1 MSRTRPSLPLAGPTQ
16 WPGDPFRLWKTRW
29 WTRAVLPGVL
39 TRWSELEVTLP
50 CRYIYLHLRTHY
62 IIAFFLDEFL
72 EATHFEAS
80 TFSREKKKE
89 KEWTQMMKTHV
100 SCSYSHSGIEA
111 WCRCCFHF
119 WLTASCF
126 FVCLFFCL
134 FVCFFVCLF
143 VCLFVHTFGRV
154 VSASPTWS
162 KQRWAPVLNWRSE
175 IVWS

>member
-1 MSRTRPSLPLAGPTQ
+1 MSCMIIQYVFLKYYIYIYIQYIHVLLQATVDRSEPWHWICLKFPFRLVKFCFGGGGHMSRTRPSLPLAGPTQ

-89 KEWTQMMKTHV
+89 KE
-100 SCSYSHSGIEA
+100 
-111 WCRCCFHF
+111 
-119 WLTASCF
+119 
-126 FVCLFFCL
+126 
-134 FVCFFVCLF
+134 
-143 VCLFVHTFGRV
+143 
-154 VSASPTWS
+154 
-162 KQRWAPVLNWRSE
+162 
-175 IVWS
+175 